1 MPTLATA
8 GKHAGNE
15 ETPNNKSIAMS
26 ENKALSGITVF
37 DATQGVAGPHGTML
51 MAQHGANVIKVE
63 PIEGDWCRTLG
74 KTYDDLCAHFVTFN
88 RGKRSLALD
97 LKNPEGVKLAQRLAY
112 EADVVVE
119 SFRPGVM
126 KRFGLDYETVKRHK
140 PDTIYLSVTGFGQ
153 EGPNN
158 HLPVTDS
165 VIQAFSGWMSIN
177 RDAEGTPQRIGM
189 IAIDV
194 LTGLYA
200 FQALSTAVLRKLRF
214 GEGSYVD
221 CSLMQAA
228 AAFQS
233 AKISEFHLENGAPE
247 VLYVPVGTM
256 KTADSYI
263 NVTAMRERHYVSLC
277 EVLGRPDLID
287 DERFNTREKRVA
299 REAELM
305 PIIRAEF
312 LKRTTAEWAAL
323 LTEVEVMNAPIKTYG
338 DFLADQQVAA
348 VDGIAWVE
356 HDALGRVPVSNIP
369 GLPKLAGGEPESS
382 SPHIGQHSTA
392 VLREAGLGAEEIETL
407 LQSGAIAQRAG

>member
-1 MPTLATA
+1 MT
-8 GKHAGNE
+8 
-15 ETPNNKSIAMS
+15 

-37 DATQGVAGPHGTML
+37 DATQGVAGPHATML

-63 PIEGDWCRTLG
+63 PLEGDWGRTLG

-97 LKNPEGVKLAQRLAY
+97 LKHPDGLKLAQRLACS
-112 EADVVVE
+112 ADVVVE

-126 KRFGLDYETVKRHK
+126 KRFGLDYASVSTQK

-153 EGPNN
+153 DGPNS

-177 RDAEGTPQRIGM
+177 RDSEGTPQRIGM

-194 LTGLYA
+194 MTGLYA

-233 AKISEFHLENGAPE
+233 AKISEYHLEDGAPQ

-263 NVTAMRERHYVSLC
+263 NITAMREKHYESLC
-277 EVLGRPDLID
+277 QVLGRPELIA

-305 PIIRAEF
+305 PMIRAEF
-312 LKRTTAEWAAL
+312 LKRTTAEWEAL
-323 LTEVEVMNAPIKTYG
+323 LTEAGVMNAPIRTYG
-338 DFLADQQVAA
+338 DYMANEHVHS
-348 VDGIAWVE
+348 VDSIAWVE
-356 HDALGRVPVSNIP
+356 HEDVGRMPMCNIP
-369 GLPKLAGGEPESS
+369 GLPKIEGADEMTA
-382 SPHIGQHSTA
+382 SPHIGQHSKDLLA
-392 VLREAGLGAEEIETL
+392 EAGLTAQEVESLIS
-407 LQSGAIAQRAG
+407 SGAVIQRAA